1 MSGLAITGDW
11 EDEDATVE
19 AGAAVTT
26 LTVEAEAPSERIDA
40 YLARRLAEVQP
51 EGTAPSRS
59 QLKRLIE
66 TGQVRVD
73 GAVIDDASRKV
84 GPGRVI
90 EVITPPPV
98 EATPQPEP
106 IPLVVVYEDEHLL
119 VIDKPT
125 GLVVHPGAGNWT
137 GTLVNALLHHCGA
150 TLSGIGGVLRPG
162 IVHRLDK
169 DTTGLMVVAK
179 SDRAHRGLSEQF
191 ADHGRTGPLERA
203 YQAVVWGMPRQHT
216 GTLES
221 QIGRDPRARERQA
234 VVKTGG
240 KLAITHY
247 EVLEHFGGDGDAAL
261 ASLVACHLETG
272 RTHQIRVHM
281 AAMRHPLLGDA
292 DYGAGFNTKIPKLAA
307 RSPAAASALA
317 ALRRQALHAGLL
329 AFEHPVG
336 KKLMRF
342 ESELP
347 ADMAALVDA
356 LRAMK

>member
-1 MSGLAITGDW
+1 MSGSAVTGDW
-11 EDEDATVE
+11 EDEDAAGE
-19 AGAAVTT
+19 AGGAVTT
-26 LTVEAEAPSERIDA
+26 LTVAADAPSERIDA

-51 EGTAPSRS
+51 EGAAPSRS

-73 GAVIDDASRKV
+73 GAVVTDASRKI

-90 EVITPPPV
+90 EVTTPPPV
-98 EATPQPEP
+98 EATPRPEA
-106 IPLVVVYEDEHLL
+106 IPLTIVHEDAHLL
-119 VIDKPT
+119 VIDKPA
-125 GLVVHPGAGNWT
+125 GLVVHPGAGNWS
-137 GTLVNALLHHCGA
+137 GTLVNALLHHCGD

-203 YQAVVWGMPRQHT
+203 YQAVVWGMPRVRG

-247 EVLEHFGGDGDAAL
+247 EVTEGFGGDGDAAV
-261 ASLVACHLETG
+261 ASLVTCRLETG

-307 RSPAAASALA
+307 RSPSAGAALA
-317 ALRRQALHAGLL
+317 ALGRQALHAGLL

-336 KKLMRF
+336 GKPMRF
-342 ESELP
+342 QSDLP
-347 ADMAALVDA
+347 ADLAELVAA
-356 LRAMK
+356 LRALR